1 MRFLSNY
8 STGLMGARLAQE
20 ALRRGHRVTLVSG
33 PTELEPPPKAK
44 TIRVESAQQMQQ
56 ALRRQM
62 PRTDVLIMAA
72 AVSDFRPTKTVSKKL
87 ARRGRLSL
95 TLEATPD
102 IVANLPR
109 RRSQLVVGFAVEASR
124 VRERAARKLREK
136 RLDLIV
142 GQRLSTTKRGV
153 LHNASA
159 DARQSR
165 VAGGSAAHGGGGRI
179 GTTGRGIGPCYVDK
193 VARCGIRIADLYD
206 ETVFEQKLR
215 QNVEEKNRLLQ
226 TIYRETPLD
235 FLTLREAYQRY
246 AGLLKP
252 FVTNTVRF
260 LHEAIVHHKRLLFE
274 GAQGTLL
281 DIDHGTYPY
290 VTSSNA
296 TAGGACVGAGV
307 PPTCIDRVIGVVKAY
322 TTRVGEGPLPTEFP
336 PTLMQQIR
344 TKGNEFGATTGRP
357 RRCGWFDAVIAR
369 HAVQVNGCDA
379 IVVTKL
385 DVLDEMP
392 TIQLCTAYEIDGKRT
407 EEFPSNIASLDRVT
421 PIYESMPGWQSDT
434 TQAERFEELPRAA
447 HVYLHRLETLLGVKI
462 CLISIGSRRE
472 QAFKVGCW

>member
-1 MRFLSNY
+1 
-8 STGLMGARLAQE
+8 MGARLAQE

-165 VAGGSAAHGGGGRI
+165 VAGGSAFGGN
-179 GTTGRGIGPCYVDK
+179 GTGSPFGHRAVHAFLLRSSG
-193 VARCGIRIADLYD
+193 VARELGEVSKSVLAR
-206 ETVFEQKLR
+206 V
-215 QNVEEKNRLLQ
+215 
-226 TIYRETPLD
+226 
-235 FLTLREAYQRY
+235 
-246 AGLLKP
+246 
-252 FVTNTVRF
+252 
-260 LHEAIVHHKRLLFE
+260 
-274 GAQGTLL
+274 LL
-281 DIDHGTYPY
+281 DEIEQLWYGQKD
-290 VTSSNA
+290 
-296 TAGGACVGAGV
+296 
-307 PPTCIDRVIGVVKAY
+307 
-322 TTRVGEGPLPTEFP
+322 
-336 PTLMQQIR
+336 
-344 TKGNEFGATTGRP
+344 TKGSVG
-357 RRCGWFDAVIAR
+357 
-369 HAVQVNGCDA
+369 
-379 IVVTKL
+379 
-385 DVLDEMP
+385 
-392 TIQLCTAYEIDGKRT
+392 
-407 EEFPSNIASLDRVT
+407 
-421 PIYESMPGWQSDT
+421 
-434 TQAERFEELPRAA
+434 
-447 HVYLHRLETLLGVKI
+447 GV
-462 CLISIGSRRE
+462 
-472 QAFKVGCW
+472 AP